1 MKYNHYDVSYKMA
14 VIKEYYELEA
24 SRGISIREFA
34 RSKNLCHAT
43 FYQWLK
49 IYEKESCKQNDPSDD
64 QGICLSPCE
73 DHLSS
78 AFISLSADQ
87 EPDDTVRTLV
97 SYKENRSLRNMKLLY
112 KDIAIEFDKEDLPF
126 ILRSIRE

>member
-24 SRGISIREFA
+24 SEGISIREFA
-34 RSKNLCHAT
+34 RSKNLCHGT

-49 IYEKESCKQNDPSDD
+49 IYEEKRSKQNGPSDD
-64 QGICLSPCE
+64 QGICLSSCK

-87 EPDDTVRTLV
+87 DSDDTVRTLV
-97 SYKENRSLRNMKLLY
+97 SYQENRSLRNMKLLY